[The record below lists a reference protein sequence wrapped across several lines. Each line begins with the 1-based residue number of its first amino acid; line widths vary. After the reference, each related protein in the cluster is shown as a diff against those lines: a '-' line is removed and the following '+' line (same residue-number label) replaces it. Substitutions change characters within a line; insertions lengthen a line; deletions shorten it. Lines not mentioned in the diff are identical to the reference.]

1 MMNWKK
7 NLYVVFF
14 AEMIAITGMAFVIPF
29 LPFFVKELGITDVKQ
44 IANWSGLLIGGP
56 SLILVIVSPFW
67 GYLADRIG
75 RKPMIERAM
84 FGGAIIIFLMA
95 GVTNIHQL
103 FILRLMQGAITGT
116 IAACTALVSTSSPA
130 KKMSYSLGLLQTGV
144 FLGSFLGPLIGGISA
159 DILGFRN
166 SFRITAVLLFISGLL
181 IFFLVEE
188 KFVPSTKKKHILP
201 FNKRMALLFNNK
213 QLLIMFLVLFLVQFS
228 VKSISPIFPMFM
240 ETLVSNPNTVSSF
253 TGLMFALTGLMAA
266 FTAVNVGKF
275 TENKPSMPLL
285 TLSLIGTG
293 LFFLPQGF
301 ASNIT
306 QLAFMRIGLG
316 LFYGAIIPIANTIIS
331 LSAPTEHRGKVFGV
345 SNSTTFM
352 GNIFGP
358 IFGGIVMTAFN
369 LQTVFVFT
377 GCILLLAGF
386 ILLLFF
392 KKVENTNTTFLNYSN
407 KLASEDTFSSS
418 EH

>member
-1 MMNWKK
+1 MNWKK

-29 LPFFVKELGITDVKQ
+29 LPFYVKELGISDVKQ
-44 IANWSGLLIGGP
+44 IANWSGLLIGAP
-56 SLILVIVSPFW
+56 SLIMVIVSPIW
-67 GYLADRIG
+67 GCLADRVG

-84 FGGAIIIFLMA
+84 FGGAITIFLMA
-95 GVTNIHQL
+95 WATNVYQL
-103 FILRLMQGAITGT
+103 FLLRLMQGALTGT
-116 IAACTALVSTSSPA
+116 IAACTALISSSSPS
-130 KKMSYSLGLLQTGV
+130 KKMSYSLGLLQTGI
-144 FLGSFLGPLIGGISA
+144 FLGSFLGPLLGGLSA

-166 SFRITAVLLFISGLL
+166 SFRITATLLFISGFL
-181 IFFLVEE
+181 ILFLVEE
-188 KFVPSTKKKHILP
+188 KFVPSIRKQQVIP
-201 FNKRMALLFNNK
+201 FNKRMALLFNNRP
-213 QLLIMFLVLFLVQFS
+213 LLIMFFVLFLVQFS
-228 VKSISPIFPMFM
+228 IKSISPIFPLFM
-240 ETLVSNPNTVSSF
+240 ETIVSNPNTVSSF

-275 TENKPSMPLL
+275 IEKKPSMSLL
-285 TLSLIGTG
+285 TLSLFGTG

-306 QLAFMRIGLG
+306 QLALMRIGLG

-331 LSAPTEHRGKVFGV
+331 LSAPSEHRGKVFGV
-345 SNSTTFM
+345 ANSTTFL

-358 IFGGIVMTAFN
+358 VFGGIVMTAFN
-369 LQTVFVFT
+369 LQTVFVLT

-386 ILLLFF
+386 ILFLFF
-392 KKVENTNTTFLNYSN
+392 KKAENTNTTFLNYSN

>member
-130 KKMSYSLGLLQTGV
+130 KKMSYSLGL
-144 FLGSFLGPLIGGISA
+144 
-159 DILGFRN
+159 
-166 SFRITAVLLFISGLL
+166 
-181 IFFLVEE
+181 
-188 KFVPSTKKKHILP
+188 
-201 FNKRMALLFNNK
+201 
-213 QLLIMFLVLFLVQFS
+213 
-228 VKSISPIFPMFM
+228 
-240 ETLVSNPNTVSSF
+240 
-253 TGLMFALTGLMAA
+253 
-266 FTAVNVGKF
+266 
-275 TENKPSMPLL
+275 
-285 TLSLIGTG
+285 
-293 LFFLPQGF
+293 
-301 ASNIT
+301 
-306 QLAFMRIGLG
+306 
-316 LFYGAIIPIANTIIS
+316 
-331 LSAPTEHRGKVFGV
+331 
-345 SNSTTFM
+345 
-352 GNIFGP
+352 
-358 IFGGIVMTAFN
+358 
-369 LQTVFVFT
+369 
-377 GCILLLAGF
+377 
-386 ILLLFF
+386 
-392 KKVENTNTTFLNYSN
+392 
-407 KLASEDTFSSS
+407 
-418 EH
+418 